1 MKIMFAS
8 FNRKNK
14 LKRQDILN
22 NISKYT
28 STMIDENRIL
38 KRTNRIKNVS
48 NNNAGTI
55 DFGKG
60 NIKKYKCD
68 KDKSFFGLLCV
79 AKNNLKKFDKN
90 NNFNLNEN
98 KEKHIF
104 NKESSY
110 NIESIYQKHKR
121 SGNNLF
127 IDNNKIKFSFIKLSV
142 FSIIIMLLFAFLLN
156 NVSSVNNLVLKFASN
171 VHEDDIDISPS
182 NIAKLYGIYNDS
194 NYIINTEKIEVA
206 KEEKEEPKNENIDEI
221 ELIDK
226 NAILENKAVFMSSEK
241 KPSAVVTEETKTLQ
255 RINLGT
261 MKILNYSSTRNINF
275 EELLEKNIT
284 LTKASDKILL
294 YNTHTSESYSNSEK
308 YQFEYSGGT
317 MRSLDAK
324 YNMLAIAKELNSNLK
339 EKGFYSIHNTT
350 PHDYGTYTSAYAKLR
365 VTVQEALS
373 QMQGA
378 GIVIDVHRDATANL
392 AYRPVANVNGIEVA
406 QLMFVMGVGSNS
418 VKNPN
423 WQDNIALAIQIQ
435 LLADKIYPG
444 LFKPMMIRNSVY
456 NQDLNKYSMLIEF
469 GATGNTIEEVKLST
483 RCLTN
488 LLNIMYKD

>member
-1 MKIMFAS
+1 
-8 FNRKNK
+8 
-14 LKRQDILN
+14 
-22 NISKYT
+22 
-28 STMIDENRIL
+28 
-38 KRTNRIKNVS
+38 
-48 NNNAGTI
+48 
-55 DFGKG
+55 
-60 NIKKYKCD
+60 
-68 KDKSFFGLLCV
+68 
-79 AKNNLKKFDKN
+79 
-90 NNFNLNEN
+90 
-98 KEKHIF
+98 
-104 NKESSY
+104 
-110 NIESIYQKHKR
+110 
-121 SGNNLF
+121 
-127 IDNNKIKFSFIKLSV
+127 
-142 FSIIIMLLFAFLLN
+142 MLLFAFLLN

-350 PHDYGTYTSAYAKLR
+350 PHDYGTYTSAYAKSR